1 MKLFATFA
9 ALFALATAEDTC
21 SIKDHNNPRVNSWRT
36 NCPSGCEIYDYLN
49 IAEDKVKTSEVREAQ
64 NLGHLRT

>member
-49 IAEDKVKTSEVREAQ
+49 VAEDKVKTRKLEK
-64 NLGHLRT
+64 HKT

>member
-9 ALFALATAEDTC
+9 ALFALASAEDTC
-21 SIKDHNNPRVNSWRT
+21 SIADHNNPRVNSWRT

-49 IAEDKVKTSEVREAQ
+49 IAEDKVT
-64 NLGHLRT
+64 N